1 MTLSDLRA
9 EKMVRN
15 FYRTLDSGVRV
26 LLREKSISLETT
38 VGELLTIVAVG
49 KLLVVVE
56 KEEVEED

>member
-1 MTLSDLRA
+1 MITSEMRA